1 MEKIIIVAACDDKY
15 SSHAGALAASVFA
28 NNQDVVVEFNLLTD
42 FMSEENQQKF
52 LQLATT
58 FKQVVKIIHVDKS
71 RFENLPIGQAF
82 EDHINIS
89 TYFRLLIPDVFCSE
103 DKILYLDSDMI
114 VRKSLLPLWNSE
126 IRNYA
131 FLGVR
136 DIEEMQQT
144 NPLRLNY
151 PIEDSY
157 FNAGMGL
164 YNLDYLKQLGF
175 NEIVSEFIANHSN
188 LIICHD
194 QDILNA
200 CFHGK
205 FKPVSETWNML
216 NDFLTYRYQYYGEDK
231 TSFEAAKKD
240 CCIVHF
246 TTAIKP
252 WHKECQN
259 PYKSDYWKYLKMTPW
274 KDEKPVFFFSNIYQR
289 YMYLSKWRIKKIIS
303 KIGFKRG
310 YIKR

>member
-42 FMSEENQQKF
+42 YMSEENQQKF

-103 DKILYLDSDMI
+103 NKILYLDSDMI

-164 YNLDYLKQLGF
+164 YNLDYPQ
-175 NEIVSEFIANHSN
+175 IRN
-188 LIICHD
+188 L
-194 QDILNA
+194 
-200 CFHGK
+200 
-205 FKPVSETWNML
+205 
-216 NDFLTYRYQYYGEDK
+216 
-231 TSFEAAKKD
+231 
-240 CCIVHF
+240 
-246 TTAIKP
+246 
-252 WHKECQN
+252 
-259 PYKSDYWKYLKMTPW
+259 
-274 KDEKPVFFFSNIYQR
+274 
-289 YMYLSKWRIKKIIS
+289 
-303 KIGFKRG
+303 
-310 YIKR
+310 